1 MQHSIEDL
9 IRRLNVM
16 HEKAIMIHRLRNE
29 FSEQA
34 EKSYDKEKCK
44 ELLADIQGMAYLI
57 AGDREGDDIKTEMEY
72 KK

>member
-44 ELLADIQGMAYLI
+44 ELLASMSEIVTKNIGKGIIYLL
-57 AGDREGDDIKTEMEY
+57 
-72 KK
+72 